1 MSREADSTPGPF
13 AAPDHELRNH
23 LATIANAVYYLK
35 LVLPDGGEAGPYLQI
50 LEREVREV
58 RRMLAEGPRP

>member
-1 MSREADSTPGPF
+1 VSRELDPTTESEGPS
-13 AAPDHELRNH
+13 HELRNR

-35 LVLPDGGEAGPYLQI
+35 LVLPDAGEAGQYLQI

-58 RRMLAEGPRP
+58 RRMLADSRGR